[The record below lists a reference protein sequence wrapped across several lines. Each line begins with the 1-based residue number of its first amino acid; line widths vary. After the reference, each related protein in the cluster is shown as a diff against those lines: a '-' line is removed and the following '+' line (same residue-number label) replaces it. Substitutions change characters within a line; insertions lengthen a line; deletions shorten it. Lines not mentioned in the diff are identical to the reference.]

1 MKAFFQRGLFS
12 RRTLNIVRA
21 SRVIGLVS
29 MGLFVSASF
38 IGIGLVV
45 GAKYGDQIPVVK
57 EIEQER
63 QVVRELA
70 GRDSSGPLDAMAIR
84 IAELT
89 AQIIR
94 LEAITQRILNSS
106 DLPQAQISL
115 ETAPG
120 RGGLNTSSGHS
131 VGFDELQDAID
142 DLSAEAA
149 KQADVLSLLDT
160 DLQSARVRLGS
171 RPSERPV
178 FDATL
183 ISSFGTR
190 IDPFTGRRSRHEGVD
205 FVASRGNPILAAA
218 DGVVLR
224 SGYNSGYGY
233 MIDIEHADKVVT
245 RYAHASKLLVKK
257 GDKVRMGQEIAKVGS
272 TGRSTGPHLH
282 FEVRVNGVPKDP
294 RKFLEKHGLPGPG
307 PATLTALNGLLDE
320 HH

>member
-12 RRTLNIVRA
+12 RRKVSIVKA
-21 SRVIGLVS
+21 TQFIGLVS
-29 MGLFVSASF
+29 MGLFVSACF
-38 IGIGLVV
+38 IGIGLIV
-45 GAKYGDQIPVVK
+45 GAKYGDHIPVVNQ
-57 EIEQER
+57 IEQER

-106 DLPQAQISL
+106 DLRANDASL
-115 ETAPG
+115 EDAPG
-120 RGGLNTSSGHS
+120 RGGLNTAPSSS
-131 VGFDELQDAID
+131 VSFDELQEAID
-142 DLSAEAA
+142 ELSAEVA
-149 KQADVLSLLDT
+149 KQGDVLSLLDT
-160 DLQSARVRLGS
+160 DLQSARVKLAS
-171 RPSERPV
+171 SPSERPV

-183 ISSFGTR
+183 ISRFGTR

-205 FVASRGNPILAAA
+205 FVAARGTPILAAA

-224 SGYNSGYGY
+224 SGYNAGYGY

-294 RKFLEKHGLPGPG
+294 RKFLEKHGLPRPG